1 TLLISIAI
9 LYLHPPE
16 YYLWF
21 GLEDPNVEK
30 DIVRFW
36 KDLPNATLL
45 GHQFLVRPIYKELCK
60 HFEAKGY
67 NPGIGKTVFS
77 TYYMWIAAC
86 KKKTVVWKPLELG
99 WELTYLMTPGG
110 VELVANSSCI
120 LIHALRNPK
129 TVYIVDGQVPN
140 TCKASTLLFT
150 SPQCEH
156 YKHLQKQPDTKLL
169 YMKPCSY
176 EELQHCKAIIYP
188 NEGILPTT
196 LMDCLFD
203 WYGSVPQYVL
213 NFAATD
219 FKTSCNESTVFDDL
233 IEELTQAI
241 NQGQVSHII
250 NVHQARNR
258 EGEYPHHVLHIH
270 RLPNGNLA
278 YFHLA
283 WESCQVDSAV
293 VNTSLEICTEVKH
306 SFQIANENT
315 YGNLQ
320 GLMFE
325 PYAHAVLQAGGTFQA
340 CHPSKGARPSNQ
352 NGVVEFTN
360 TKPRLFRTY
369 NEKYVYNNVN
379 TFNKYLGSAAKVEQ
393 WALMIPV

>member
-1 TLLISIAI
+1 
-9 LYLHPPE
+9 
-16 YYLWF
+16 
-21 GLEDPNVEK
+21 
-30 DIVRFW
+30 
-36 KDLPNATLL
+36 
-45 GHQFLVRPIYKELCK
+45 
-60 HFEAKGY
+60 
-67 NPGIGKTVFS
+67 
-77 TYYMWIAAC
+77 
-86 KKKTVVWKPLELG
+86 
-99 WELTYLMTPGG
+99 MTPGG
-110 VELVANSSCI
+110 VELVANSSRK
-120 LIHALRNPK
+120 LIRDLRNPE

-140 TCKASTLLFT
+140 MCKAWTLLFT

-156 YKHLQKQPDTKLL
+156 YKHLQKQPGTKLL
-169 YMKPCSY
+169 YIKPWSY

-241 NQGQVSHII
+241 NQGQV
-250 NVHQARNR
+250 
-258 EGEYPHHVLHIH
+258 
-270 RLPNGNLA
+270 
-278 YFHLA
+278 
-283 WESCQVDSAV
+283 DSAV

-306 SFQIANENT
+306 SLQIANENT

-360 TKPRLFRTY
+360 TKP
-369 NEKYVYNNVN
+369 
-379 TFNKYLGSAAKVEQ
+379 
-393 WALMIPV
+393 